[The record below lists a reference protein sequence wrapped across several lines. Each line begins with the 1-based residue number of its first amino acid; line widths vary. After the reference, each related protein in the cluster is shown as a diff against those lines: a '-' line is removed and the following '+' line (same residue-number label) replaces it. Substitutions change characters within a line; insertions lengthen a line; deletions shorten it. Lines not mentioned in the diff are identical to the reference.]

1 MDQSIILVTW
11 IKPDL
16 AEVSRQVIIPHDI
29 DPLDISEDDLRR
41 YASDQ
46 GFNIFGDLSWEVLQD
61 NSEYSY
67 KYGHQRD
74 ALKLAK
80 RIDHLMDEIQ
90 DAINE
95 LYEIAN
101 NR

>member
-1 MDQSIILVTW
+1 MEQSIILATW
-11 IKPDL
+11 TKPDL
-16 AEVSRQVIIPHDI
+16 AEVSRQVRIPHDI
-29 DPLDISEDDLRR
+29 DPTDISEGDLRQL
-41 YASDQ
+41 ASDQ

-61 NSEYSY
+61 NSEYSF
-67 KYGHQRD
+67 KYGHQRQ

-95 LYEIAN
+95 LYEIAHN
-101 NR
+101 